1 MVRIL
6 TTLLRPDAGE
16 AEVAVELLVSS
27 PEVVNNSSFIVTF
40 PLTFPLTFAADTFVP
55 LDTLSGPVRA
65 FAEWNPVS
73 AVTQAARDLFGN
85 ADPNPNAVPPTAWS
99 LVNPELYILIW
110 VVRILAIFVP
120 LADYQ
125 YRRSAI
131 R

>member
-16 AEVAVELLVSS
+16 AEVAWVGLLVPS
-27 PEVVNNSSFIVTF
+27 PEVVNNASFIVTF
-40 PLTFPLTFAADTFVP
+40 PLTFAANTFVP
-55 LDTLSGPVRA
+55 LDTLPGPVRA

-99 LVNPELYILIW
+99 LVNPELYTLIW